1 MRSTL
6 IKSVTLIILAMMTG
20 CVGREKMVRVGGD
33 DAALT
38 GFITP
43 VKETFEAENGIPL
56 VMVNGGTGS
65 ELVELLKGDVD
76 ALVSVVPVEELA
88 KEASLANFPV
98 EKDALRTVE
107 IGKNKTVIFLNKGI
121 KVKNLS
127 KKQLKE
133 IFTGKITNWKR
144 VNGPNRRIVVVW
156 NPSAATENE
165 PFIHSVL
172 LGEPVVATYHSAVND
187 EDVRKKVMETPGA
200 IGIGPYGLI
209 APVVR
214 VPKSPSVSSTVVFIT
229 RGNPSPQVQKLI
241 DLIKDVAFIP

>member
-1 MRSTL
+1 MVAL
-6 IKSVTLIILAMMTG
+6 DKMTG
-20 CVGREKMVRVGGD
+20 ETVWQSPSAEG
-33 DAALT
+33 DAA
-38 GFITP
+38 GYATP
-43 VKETFEAENGIPL
+43 T
-56 VMVNGGTGS
+56 
-65 ELVELLKGDVD
+65 LVEY
-76 ALVSVVPVEELA
+76 E
-88 KEASLANFPV
+88 
-98 EKDALRTVE
+98 
-107 IGKNKTVIFLNKGI
+107 GKRLIFT
-121 KVKNLS
+121 
-127 KKQLKE
+127 
-133 IFTGKITNWKR
+133 FTGKITNWKR
-144 VNGPNRRIVVVW
+144 VNGPNRRIIVVW

-229 RGNPSPQVQKLI
+229 RGKPSPQVQNLI